1 MVTKLFGRFPSTS
14 VQPDEAIV
22 RGACVQAGLKSK
34 DLSLKEVVLTD
45 VCPFSLGI
53 AVGLDEQF
61 SPILERNTVIPASKV
76 NTYTAMN
83 KGQREI
89 NVRIYQGE
97 HRLCK
102 ENIFLGELNI
112 PLPSNDDHLSIE
124 VRFSYNPNGIL
135 DVDVEVPIT
144 GEKLQKVVI
153 NHQSVMSTEQVE
165 QARKQL
171 QKLKIHPRDNLMNKS
186 LLLRAERL
194 FSERMGD
201 IRLQIGERTQQF
213 NHILN
218 LQDER
223 QIREVRQYFE
233 AFLNEIE
240 DLSLFEEY

>member
-1 MVTKLFGRFPSTS
+1 M
-14 VQPDEAIV
+14 
-22 RGACVQAGLKSK
+22 
-34 DLSLKEVVLTD
+34 
-45 VCPFSLGI
+45 
-53 AVGLDEQF
+53 
-61 SPILERNTVIPASKV
+61 SP
-76 NTYTAMN
+76 
-83 KGQREI
+83 
-89 NVRIYQGE
+89 
-97 HRLCK
+97 
-102 ENIFLGELNI
+102 
-112 PLPSNDDHLSIE
+112 
-124 VRFSYNPNGIL
+124 
-135 DVDVEVPIT
+135 
-144 GEKLQKVVI
+144 
-153 NHQSVMSTEQVE
+153 EQVE

-194 FSERMGD
+194 FSERTGD